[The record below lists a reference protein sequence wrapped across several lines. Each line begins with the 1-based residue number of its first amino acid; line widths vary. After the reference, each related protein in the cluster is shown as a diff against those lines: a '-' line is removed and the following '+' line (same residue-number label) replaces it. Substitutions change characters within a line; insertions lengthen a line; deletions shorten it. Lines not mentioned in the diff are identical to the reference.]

1 MGRECIAVL
10 HHLWWQQDRDPFHAD
25 SNELLFIVV
34 THCGL
39 WSYLIMDEGSYWL
52 ADIPPHRHKW
62 WHVFPLIRM
71 MQRLNIHLERQL
83 PSTHQVKAV
92 PRVWFAYPAFGF
104 LCTVEIPWSDRP
116 QPKKFKQ
123 NPVLSGGIGDRQSSV
138 YSSPRIKIEPLF
150 TAELL
155 SINCLQHN
163 CRHGFRRCVIP
174 KLIECS
180 RTCSGTNST

>member
-52 ADIPPHRHKW
+52 ADIPPQRHKW
-62 WHVFPLIRM
+62 WHVFLVWCNVWTFIWGASCPLHIKLKPF
-71 MQRLNIHLERQL
+71 Q
-83 PSTHQVKAV
+83 
-92 PRVWFAYPAFGF
+92 RVWFAYPAFGF